1 MPSNMVQ
8 VMRTAINRIAKLEKE
23 LVELR
28 KEKVS
33 NAQPNVDL
41 EKLRKHC
48 ELVSEGTK
56 QAKRQMDALEETLDN
71 LGTLAENMES
81 LYLDGEEFDTE
92 QFEEAFGLD

>member
-1 MPSNMVQ
+1 MASNMVQ
-8 VMRTAINRIAKLEKE
+8 VVRTAVNRIAKLEKE

-33 NAQPNVDL
+33 NAQPSADL

-48 ELVSEGTK
+48 ELVSEGTR
-56 QAKRQMDALEETLDN
+56 QAKRQMDALEETLDH
-71 LGTLAENMES
+71 LGTLAENMEA